1 MHCGLEKTL
10 QVGIQSENRPSSFS
24 RLQLALWKRGE
35 TSVHHVINTD
45 GGKKTISNARPLPRL
60 IIFSDEAQLEINKGR
75 SRSFLISNIHHNKPP
90 PPPLA
95 GVDVTVN
102 VIGYPCLRND

>member
-1 MHCGLEKTL
+1 MTMRTFPL
-10 QVGIQSENRPSSFS
+10 S
-24 RLQLALWKRGE
+24 
-35 TSVHHVINTD
+35 
-45 GGKKTISNARPLPRL
+45 LPRL

-75 SRSFLISNIHHNKPP
+75 SRSFLISNIHHNKAS
-90 PPPLA
+90 PPLA